1 MRTRVSIAVGL
12 IVVGLVWIGQ
22 GTGLFPGTSFM
33 VDDRRWAAIGSALIL
48 VGLVLMVSARR
59 ARPPA

>member
-22 GTGLFPGTSFM
+22 GTGLFRGTGFM
-33 VDDRRWAAIGSALIL
+33 VDDRRWAAIGLAMIA
-48 VGLVLMVSARR
+48 VGLVLAVSARR
-59 ARPPA
+59 ARRA